1 MFIRFF
7 SLDNLDASIRASAQ
21 STSGGTDCSGGSG
34 GLIRLK
40 ALQVFCLKSHYE
52 KTVVQVT
59 DIRCI
64 TALENQTILRKFFMR
79 LFSY

>member
-40 ALQVFCLKSHYE
+40 AQQVFCLKSHYE

-59 DIRCI
+59 DIRWI
-64 TALENQTILRKFFMR
+64 TALENTILRKFFMR
-79 LFSY
+79 LSSY